1 MRRSPNSCLAQDSGK
16 IQRTPKQNCSCFI
29 SSTSSTSKAT
39 LSSPP
44 STTAAIRAISLPS
57 LLRDHKAL
65 LPPFS
70 SLCSQS
76 PSTRIPPSVSSTRP
90 CSPHQASWQ
99 LSVQPGL
106 VVSSRRTRPRSPAM
120 NSNSKV
126 TLVSIHL
133 LPATSS
139 SSHATHPPV
148 FDEDTF
154 QSDALKHILSL
165 LRSFDKYGFTLLT
178 SLCLSST
185 RSRVKDLWIFSTPE
199 VDSDTILPSSIL
211 NPGGGYIP
219 GNTIKLQGSQTSLLR
234 PPGHLRSISEQH
246 GNATLSPSH
255 TRNASVPPPNTT
267 PKSGNTLLKKSPRPG
282 ADKLPPVSDNP
293 PLNPPPSS
301 LPFYGTVS
309 KSTPPKPLAPLR
321 TNIPPQILYA
331 TPTPASE
338 KAGGPSADLFYSS
351 SPSQPPPLL
360 PRGTLYVANGGPDE
374 TDSITA
380 PPPPLLSANA
390 FRDTSIGGCSQ
401 GDGEAVRE
409 SEFSTMSDNS
419 MDIPLAWTGGLP
431 TTMEEEDPSS
441 GRDSAGQSYAL
452 TNRDTPST
460 PETNPE
466 DRAFSP
472 SPVVPGSWV
481 DHESPN
487 ERLQGRP
494 VQQRTSL
501 PPPQPIYLPTKIE
514 PHTTAAYSPQMVG
527 DSTPQSTP
535 QKSRPVTA
543 RDSADAGLT
552 RGWVLVNVT
561 ASPGFDS
568 RGFDGGRSATDPM
581 PSLPALPTPGVE
593 TPHSNG
599 APTAPP
605 IAPKPKPKPRPPAH
619 NQFSTSGSGGGG
631 GGGSGSEF
639 GVYPTGGQ
647 QSAPLGGS
655 VGRSYGARSGNATG
669 RPGGPERPP
678 VQPPAVP
685 ASKGTFKRMFTRS
698 NSQRSQKRGQGF
710 DDEKVNIARGVTT
723 LEEPAPVSLV
733 WKKGV
738 NKSVSQLA
746 TYSATDLLGPPP
758 ILLRSPPPSLP
769 MPSDSEPDLHGMDLF
784 YSPSSSLSP
793 PPSLSSNYLAMS
805 NLSPLQ
811 GGGLAAGTGH
821 WVPGST
827 LATYPAP
834 YHGNASF

>member
-1 MRRSPNSCLAQDSGK
+1 M
-16 IQRTPKQNCSCFI
+16 FI
-29 SSTSSTSKAT
+29 S
-39 LSSPP
+39 
-44 STTAAIRAISLPS
+44 
-57 LLRDHKAL
+57 L
-65 LPPFS
+65 LP
-70 SLCSQS
+70 CQ
-76 PSTRIPPSVSSTRP
+76 
-90 CSPHQASWQ
+90 Q
-99 LSVQPGL
+99 LISC
-106 VVSSRRTRPRSPAM
+106 R
-120 NSNSKV
+120 
-126 TLVSIHL
+126 
-133 LPATSS
+133 
-139 SSHATHPPV
+139 PPV

-178 SLCLSST
+178 SLSLSST
-185 RSRVKDLWIFSTPE
+185 RSRVKDLWIFSAPE
-199 VDSDTILPSSIL
+199 VDLDTIAPSSIL
-211 NPGGGYIP
+211 TAGGGYTP
-219 GNTIKLQGSQTSLLR
+219 GNTVKLPGSQTSLLR
-234 PPGHLRSISEQH
+234 PPGHLRSTSEQH
-246 GNATLSPSH
+246 GGATLSPSH
-255 TRNASVPPPNTT
+255 TRNASVPPLNAT

-338 KAGGPSADLFYSS
+338 TVGGPPAGLFYSS
-351 SPSQPPPLL
+351 SLSQPPPPL

-380 PPPPLLSANA
+380 PPPRLLSANA
-390 FRDTSIGGCSQ
+390 FRDTSIGECSQ

-452 TNRDTPST
+452 THRDTPST

-472 SPVVPGSWV
+472 SPIVPGSWV
-481 DHESPN
+481 DN
-487 ERLQGRP
+487 ENPDGHLQGRP

-514 PHTTAAYSPQMVG
+514 QNTTAAHSPQMVG
-527 DSTPQSTP
+527 DITPQSTP

-543 RDSADAGLT
+543 RDSADADLT

-568 RGFDGGRSATDPM
+568 RRFDGDRSMTDPM

-593 TPHSNG
+593 TPHGNG

-619 NQFSTSGSGGGG
+619 NKFSTSGSGGGG
-631 GGGSGSEF
+631 GGEDGSEF
-639 GVYPTGGQ
+639 GVLPNERQ
-647 QSAPLGGS
+647 QSAPFGGS

-669 RPGGPERPP
+669 RPGGSE
-678 VQPPAVP
+678 QPPILPPPMSV
-685 ASKGTFKRMFTRS
+685 SKGSFKKMFTRN

-710 DDEKVNIARGVTT
+710 DDEKVNIARGVMTR
-723 LEEPAPVSLV
+723 EEPAPVSLV

-738 NKSVSQLA
+738 NKSVSHLA

-769 MPSDSEPDLHGMDLF
+769 MPSDSEPDLHHGMDFLS
-784 YSPSSSLSP
+784 SPSSSSSP

-834 YHGNASF
+834 YHGNVSF

>member
-1 MRRSPNSCLAQDSGK
+1 M
-16 IQRTPKQNCSCFI
+16 
-29 SSTSSTSKAT
+29 
-39 LSSPP
+39 
-44 STTAAIRAISLPS
+44 
-57 LLRDHKAL
+57 
-65 LPPFS
+65 
-70 SLCSQS
+70 
-76 PSTRIPPSVSSTRP
+76 
-90 CSPHQASWQ
+90 
-99 LSVQPGL
+99 
-106 VVSSRRTRPRSPAM
+106 
-120 NSNSKV
+120 
-126 TLVSIHL
+126 
-133 LPATSS
+133 
-139 SSHATHPPV
+139 PPV

-178 SLCLSST
+178 SLSLSST
-185 RSRVKDLWIFSTPE
+185 RSRSKDLWIFSTPE
-199 VDSDTILPSSIL
+199 VDSDTVGPSSIL
-211 NPGGGYIP
+211 SPGGGYIP
-219 GNTIKLQGSQTSLLR
+219 GNTVKGSQTSLLR
-234 PPGHLRSISEQH
+234 PPGHLRSTSEQH

-255 TRNASVPPPNTT
+255 TRNASVPPLNAT

-293 PLNPPPSS
+293 PLNPPPST

-338 KAGGPSADLFYSS
+338 TVGGPPAELFYSS
-351 SPSQPPPLL
+351 SPSQPPPPL
-360 PRGTLYVANGGPDE
+360 PRGVLYVANGGPDE

-390 FRDTSIGGCSQ
+390 FRDTSIGECSQ

-419 MDIPLAWTGGLP
+419 MDIHLAWTGGLP

-441 GRDSAGQSYAL
+441 GRDSAGQSYGL
-452 TNRDTPST
+452 TNRDTAST

-472 SPVVPGSWV
+472 SPIVPGSWV
-481 DHESPN
+481 ENEGPN

-494 VQQRTSL
+494 GQQRTSL

-514 PHTTAAYSPQMVG
+514 QTTTAAHSPQMVG
-527 DSTPQSTP
+527 DITPQSTP

-543 RDSADAGLT
+543 RDSADADLT

-568 RGFDGGRSATDPM
+568 RRFDGGRSTTDPM

-593 TPHSNG
+593 TPYGNG

-605 IAPKPKPKPRPPAH
+605 VAPKPKPKPRPLAH
-619 NQFSTSGSGGGG
+619 SKVGTSGSGGGG
-631 GGGSGSEF
+631 GGDGGSEF
-639 GVYPTGGQ
+639 GVLPNGKQ

-655 VGRSYGARSGNATG
+655 VGRSYGARGGNATG
-669 RPGGPERPP
+669 RPGGPE
-678 VQPPAVP
+678 QPPILPPPMPV
-685 ASKGTFKRMFTRS
+685 SKGSFKKMFTRS

-723 LEEPAPVSLV
+723 LGEPAPVSLV

-769 MPSDSEPDLHGMDLF
+769 MPSDSEPDLHGMNLF
-784 YSPSSSLSP
+784 SSPSSSLSP